1 MKSFTIET
9 FLFITRQLFWV
20 LLVIWVGNGCNSRTQ
35 DVSPLLTYST
45 VTMPNLKQPTTP
57 MTPINIPITLS
68 PTPVSPTERP
78 SPTLSTPTLPLTQ
91 TPILPTPTN
100 TPPPFEF
107 QGSVVFDIFDISTS
121 SQHESIW
128 VIASPTDTP
137 KQLLTLPEGSIL
149 NDVLLSP
156 TATHL
161 AYVQTKD
168 GLTSVWLMD
177 LLTGET
183 KQWSQSFVVTYRRIQ
198 DMDET
203 TFGLLLHSWSPDG
216 QHLLFREWKLQ
227 WIGEIEYF
235 SYVLTIEK
243 EALVLGKQ
251 ILDAS
256 WSMTHKS
263 QLVYSTKTG
272 GIFFLDVTQPQN
284 ATYLSLSKEAPLLVG
299 SLAWHPNQ
307 KELFFFNQEDDYR
320 SSRHGVW
327 HISFLTNQ
335 WQKVA
340 DYIPGGGY
348 LRLSPNGRFLLWSTG
363 YQVTVFDLEDN
374 FKEHP
379 IDIDPLRV
387 SYGTESVVQSPW
399 LTDSSYIGVLIATR
413 ESTGYTVY
421 DLCFYSVW
429 SGKRVGCPFLGDSIV
444 KQLNLPSRLIMTV
457 TWSPLAIPS
466 E

>member
-1 MKSFTIET
+1 MKSFTIEK
-9 FLFITRQLFWV
+9 FLFITQQLFWV
-20 LLVIWVGNGCNSRTQ
+20 SLVIWVGNGCNSKTTDVPFSLTQ
-35 DVSPLLTYST
+35 PMA
-45 VTMPNLKQPTTP
+45 TMPNLNQPTTHVA
-57 MTPINIPITLS
+57 PIKVSIT
-68 PTPVSPTERP
+68 P
-78 SPTLSTPTLPLTQ
+78 SPTTVTQTEVPSPAPPTPTPPLTP

-107 QGSVVFDIFDISTS
+107 QGSVVFGISAA
-121 SQHESIW
+121 SQPESIW
-128 VIASPTDTP
+128 AISSPTDTP
-137 KQLLTLPEGSIL
+137 KKLLTLPAGSIL

-203 TFGLLLHSWSPDG
+203 TFGLLLHSWSPNG
-216 QHLLFREWKLQ
+216 QHLLVQEWKLQ

-243 EALVLGKQ
+243 EGLVLGKQ

-256 WSMTHKS
+256 WSMTHNS
-263 QLVYSTKTG
+263 QLVYSTKTE

-284 ATYLSLSKEAPLLVG
+284 ATRLLLSKEAPLLVG
-299 SLAWHPNQ
+299 SLAWHPKQ

-320 SSRHGVW
+320 SSGHGVW

-340 DYIPGGGY
+340 DHIPGGGY

-363 YQVTVFDLEDN
+363 YQVTVFDLADD
-374 FKEHP
+374 FKEYP
-379 IDIDPLRV
+379 IDLDAIRFF
-387 SYGTESVVQSPW
+387 YGTESVVQSPW
-399 LTDSSYIGVLIATR
+399 LTDSSYIGVLIGSR
-413 ESTGYTVY
+413 ESTGY

-444 KQLNLPSRLIMTV
+444 KQLNLPLHLLMIV
-457 TWSPLAIPS
+457 TWSPSAIPS